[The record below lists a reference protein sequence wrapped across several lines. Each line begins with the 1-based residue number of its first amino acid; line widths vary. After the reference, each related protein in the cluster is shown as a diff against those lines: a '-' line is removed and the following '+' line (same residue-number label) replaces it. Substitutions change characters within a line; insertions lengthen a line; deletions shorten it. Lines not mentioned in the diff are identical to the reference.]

1 MIGKRLKLARLSLG
15 LSLDELENRIDQLVS
30 AQILAQ
36 YERDELMPN
45 SQIFMALADA
55 LGVTENFLV
64 SQSDIQLK
72 GVVFHKHNTLTKKVE
87 ILIESLVLD
96 FIERYLEIEEALNIA
111 SQYWEMPRYCPFPI
125 RELFNADLTAYTMRD
140 YWQIS
145 MNTLPHLAEFFEE
158 RGIKVLSLS
167 LPEGVS
173 GLTCWVNRQNNQPVP
188 VIVINESH
196 SGEWQR
202 LALSHELGHLVQ
214 KVENNVDDEEAAN
227 RFAGAFLM
235 PVEMLWETIGTH
247 RRTLTMG
254 ELFELKA
261 LFGVSI
267 QMITSR
273 CHALGIINEVTYQQL
288 FEQFKQR
295 GWLTQSYHEPQP
307 CLPEK
312 SDRFKRLCFWALA
325 EEIISEPKA
334 AELLGISIRQLNQ
347 VVAGIQV

>member
-15 LSLDELENRIDQLVS
+15 ISLDELENRLGKLVA
-30 AQILAQ
+30 AQILEQ
-36 YERDELMPN
+36 YERDEMMPD
-45 SQIFMALADA
+45 SQTFIALAEA

-72 GVVFHKHNTLTKKVE
+72 GVVFQKKNTLPKKDE

-96 FIERYLEIEEALNIA
+96 FIERYLEIEESLNIA

-125 RELFNADLTAYTMRD
+125 RELLNADLTAYNMRD
-140 YWQIS
+140 YWQVG
-145 MNTLPHLAEFFEE
+145 MNAIPHLAEFFEE
-158 RGIKVLSLS
+158 RGIKVLSLP

-173 GLTCWVNRQNNQPVP
+173 GLTGWVNRQNNKPVP
-188 VIVINESH
+188 VIVINENH

-202 LALSHELGHLVQ
+202 LTLSHELGHLVQ
-214 KVENNVDDEEAAN
+214 KVENHVDEEEAAN

-247 RRTLTMG
+247 RRTVTIG

-267 QMITSR
+267 QLITIR
-273 CHALGIINEVTYQQL
+273 CQALGIINDMTYQQL
-288 FEQFKQR
+288 FEQFRQR
-295 GWLTQSYHEPQP
+295 GWLTHHEPHP
-307 CLPEK
+307 CSPEK
-312 SDRFKRLCFWALA
+312 SDRFKRLCFWGLA
-325 EEIISEPKA
+325 EDIISEPKA
-334 AELLGISIRQLNQ
+334 AELLRISVRQLNQ
-347 VVAGIQV
+347 EVAGIQV

>member
-1 MIGKRLKLARLSLG
+1 MKLILVNGK
-15 LSLDELENRIDQLVS
+15 
-30 AQILAQ
+30 
-36 YERDELMPN
+36 
-45 SQIFMALADA
+45 
-55 LGVTENFLV
+55 
-64 SQSDIQLK
+64 
-72 GVVFHKHNTLTKKVE
+72 
-87 ILIESLVLD
+87 
-96 FIERYLEIEEALNIA
+96 
-111 SQYWEMPRYCPFPI
+111 
-125 RELFNADLTAYTMRD
+125 
-140 YWQIS
+140 
-145 MNTLPHLAEFFEE
+145 
-158 RGIKVLSLS
+158 
-167 LPEGVS
+167 
-173 GLTCWVNRQNNQPVP
+173 
-188 VIVINESH
+188 
-196 SGEWQR
+196 
-202 LALSHELGHLVQ
+202 GHLVQ

-247 RRTLTMG
+247 RRILTMG

-273 CHALGIINEVTYQQL
+273 CQALGIINDVTYQQL

-347 VVAGIQV
+347 EVAGIQV